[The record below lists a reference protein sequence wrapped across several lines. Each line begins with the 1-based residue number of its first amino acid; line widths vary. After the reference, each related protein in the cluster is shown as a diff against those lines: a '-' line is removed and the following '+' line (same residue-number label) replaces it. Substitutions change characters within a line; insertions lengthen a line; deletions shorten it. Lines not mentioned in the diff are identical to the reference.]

1 MKKDRHARRERP
13 RGTSPGDRPPDPRES
28 GEPGGGKGRRD
39 PVEPSGVYPRD
50 AEYIPPGA
58 EVRMAGSW
66 GGGDYW
72 EAGGSELIYWRG
84 MLLGGLTAG
93 PAGEPTI
100 DIHPGRSPS
109 AEERV
114 EAAPE
119 ARGAEALDRDA
130 LLLRGLPPPAKMRS
144 GEG

>member
-1 MKKDRHARRERP
+1 MTKDRRGRRP
-13 RGTSPGDRPPDPRES
+13 RSARGANPGTQRPDPRES
-28 GEPGGGKGRRD
+28 GQPGGGQGRRD
-39 PVEPSGVYPRD
+39 RVEPSGVYPPD
-50 AEYIPPGA
+50 AEHIPPGA

-66 GGGDYW
+66 GGGDYY

-109 AEERV
+109 AEERI
-114 EAAPE
+114 EATARAPASGE
-119 ARGAEALDRDA
+119 TRDPLSLPA
-130 LLLRGLPPPAKMRS
+130 LPPAAGPRS
-144 GEG
+144 A